1 MGYAQEQITP
11 YNTEESKKEQVEQMF
26 DNIAPAYDPLNHLL
40 SLGIDRHWRRTAIE
54 WLKPFHPEH
63 ILDIATGTGDFAILA
78 GKELAPRELIG
89 VDISEG
95 MMQVARQ
102 KVEKAGLSDHIRFQQ
117 ADSLNLPFP
126 DESFDAVLIAFGVRN
141 FANLDASLNE
151 IHRVLATGGHL
162 VILELST
169 PISSPMKQLFGIYS
183 KCVLP
188 SLGRLISKDHNAYT
202 YLPETIK
209 AFPQGEIMQD
219 IIGKAGFGTVTF
231 RRLTM
236 GICTLYMA
244 TK

>member
-1 MGYAQEQITP
+1 
-11 YNTEESKKEQVEQMF
+11 
-26 DNIAPAYDPLNHLL
+26 
-40 SLGIDRHWRRTAIE
+40 
-54 WLKPFHPEH
+54 
-63 ILDIATGTGDFAILA
+63 
-78 GKELAPRELIG
+78 
-89 VDISEG
+89 
-95 MMQVARQ
+95 MQVARQ

-236 GICTLYMA
+236 GVCTLYMA

>member
-54 WLKPFHPEH
+54 WLKPFHPER

-117 ADSLNLPFP
+117 AAHLFLFICLKLL
-126 DESFDAVLIAFGVRN
+126 LIHSHADR
-141 FANLDASLNE
+141 A
-151 IHRVLATGGHL
+151 H
-162 VILELST
+162 
-169 PISSPMKQLFGIYS
+169 M
-183 KCVLP
+183 
-188 SLGRLISKDHNAYT
+188 
-202 YLPETIK
+202 
-209 AFPQGEIMQD
+209 
-219 IIGKAGFGTVTF
+219 GKALFSQEIR
-231 RRLTM
+231 RRLALCQAYRPFRPSVSQKQR
-236 GICTLYMA
+236 IKHFAFQIISLCVFVIVRPVIDDRRLFHPCIQHPA
-244 TK
+244 